1 MVGDYMEIIDKV
13 KLVVNTL
20 DEKKAD
26 DIKVI
31 DISEISSIGD
41 YFIIAT
47 GDNQRLVHSLC
58 NEVEEKLSKENVFPK
73 NIEGFQHGNWV
84 LMDYEDF
91 IIHVFDKEN
100 RGFYNLDRIWKDGK
114 EINIS
119 EL

>member
-1 MVGDYMEIIDKV
+1 MEILDKV
-13 KLVVNTL
+13 KIAVNAIE
-20 DEKKAD
+20 DKKGE

-58 NEVEEKLSKENVFPK
+58 NEVEEQLAKNKIHPK
-73 NIEGFQHGNWV
+73 SIEGMQNGNWV

-100 RGFYNLDRIWKDGK
+100 RNFYNLDRIWKDGK
-114 EINIS
+114 QI

>member
-1 MVGDYMEIIDKV
+1 MAELNILDKV
-13 KLVVNTL
+13 KIVVKAL

-47 GDNQRLVHSLC
+47 GDNARLVHALC
-58 NEVEEKLSKENVFPK
+58 NEVEEKLSKEKVHPK
-73 NIEGFQHGNWV
+73 SIEGFQHGNWV

-91 IIHVFDKEN
+91 VIHVFDKEN
-100 RGFYNLDRIWKDGK
+100 RNFYNLDRIWKDGK
-114 EINIS
+114 QVSIDEFIK
-119 EL
+119 